1 MINRRFFNFK
11 TYSGFLA
18 MKDQIPEDAIV
29 FIQEKTCIWAHG
41 KEYFCSDSQN
51 ADVTPV
57 ATVADTA
64 TIANNK
70 LTFLNGTD
78 TIVFTVSQRDGTI
91 TLTDSNGNTS
101 SATYILKN
109 EFDSAM
115 DTFYTTL
122 ESVQGTVED
131 VQDTL
136 ERTQDTLQNQINDKA
151 DKSTVNQLN
160 QWKDTVIERLMNI
173 NTQPEITIDSALSTT
188 SPNPV
193 ENSVI
198 THELSK
204 KANADDLQNYAL
216 ASTVRDKLDAD
227 ALSNYVTDTE
237 LEQQLHTKQDIL
249 RAGDGIRIDNNT
261 ISSTID
267 TNMWVIVDELPTENI
282 NENKIYLIKDEVNG
296 DTVYVEWRYKDG
308 QWVSVG
314 QRTPEVDLSGY
325 QPAGDYVT
333 NSEAANMYLS
343 KRDAASTY
351 QPIGDYAI
359 ADDVDRVYQK
369 KGDFVEYDD
378 LQAFRIGLDNIFQ
391 KKGAY
396 ALATDVTEAFNLL
409 QSIIDLKYVLKKDV
423 YSPEGGEFSASDPTP
438 ITVGSSDGSGS
449 GSTQPGTTNASNMVT
464 LTTAQYEALVRTNM
478 VDKNTYYFTYEE
490 TTWGFGDKFPVTLT
504 GGDTSDS
511 IGTFPINLV

>member
-11 TYSGFLA
+11 TYNGFLA

-41 KEYFCSDSQN
+41 KEYVCGGSQN
-51 ADVTPV
+51 AAV
-57 ATVADTA
+57 AKDT
-64 TIANNK
+64 
-70 LTFLNGTD
+70 LTFSNGTD
-78 TIVFTVSQRDGTI
+78 TIVFTVSQRNGII

-122 ESVQGTVED
+122 ERVQGM
-131 VQDTL
+131 
-136 ERTQDTLQNQINDKA
+136 LQNQIDDKA
-151 DKSTVNQLN
+151 DKVTVNQLN

-173 NTQPEITIDSALSTT
+173 NTQPEITIDSALSIT

-193 ENSVI
+193 ENSAI
-198 THELSK
+198 TRELSK

-216 ASTVRDKLDAD
+216 ASTVRNKLDAD

-282 NENKIYLIKDEVNG
+282 NENKIYLIKEEVDG

-325 QPAGDYVT
+325 QPAGDYIT

-369 KGDFVEYDD
+369 KGDFIEYSD
-378 LQAFRIGLDNIFQ
+378 LQAFRTNLDGVFQ

-423 YSPEGGEFSASDPTP
+423 YSPEGGEFSTSDPTP
-438 ITVGSSDGSGS
+438 ITIGSSEGSGS
-449 GSTQPGTTNASNMVT
+449 GSTQPGTTNASNMIT
-464 LTTAQYEALVRTNM
+464 LTTAQYEALVRADM
-478 VDKNTYYFTYEE
+478 VDANTYYFTYEGEE
-490 TTWGFGDKFPVTLT
+490 TTWTFG
-504 GGDTSDS
+504 
-511 IGTFPINLV
+511 GTFPITLS